1 MPEDYYLDRQQ
12 REYLLKD
19 LATILAHT
27 KDLNNVLTRQI
38 RYHGQG
44 RHSAESP
51 LPFSVRASDLQ
62 HELAIGLPGICETLG
77 YTTPFTHTIAIIDCL
92 TWLSRNHMKLAAY
105 EDAAKLADDIAQWAR
120 HIVMIVDRPKY
131 PNLIGVCP
139 ECGETI
145 YSCHNRGE
153 ITCAC
158 GAVLDAVVLRSA
170 CAERLDREYFTRKEL
185 RNYLTERGVPKST
198 QNRWLK
204 EISSVDYGGRSYWLM
219 GDVVERLGE
228 WLRGRIA

>member
-19 LATILAHT
+19 LATLLAHIH
-27 KDLNNVLTRQI
+27 DLDNVLTRQT

-51 LPFSVRASDLQ
+51 LPFSVKASDLQ

-77 YTTPFTHTIAIIDCL
+77 YITHLTSNLAIVDCL
-92 TWLSRNHMKLAAY
+92 HWLQENYMTVAAFQ
-105 EDAAKLADDIAQWAR
+105 DASKLADDIAGWAR
-120 HIVMIVDRPKY
+120 RIVTIVDRPKY

>member
-1 MPEDYYLDRQQ
+1 MSESYYLDRQQ

-27 KDLNNVLTRQI
+27 KDLNNVLTRQT

-77 YTTPFTHTIAIIDCL
+77 YITHLTSNLAIVDCL
-92 TWLSRNHMKLAAY
+92 HWLQENYMTVAAFQ
-105 EDAAKLADDIAQWAR
+105 DASKLADDIAGWAR
-120 HIVMIVDRPKY
+120 RIVTIVDRPKY

>member
-1 MPEDYYLDRQQ
+1 MSESYYLDRQQ
-12 REYLLKD
+12 RECLLKD
-19 LATILAHT
+19 LATLLEHIH
-27 KDLNNVLTRQI
+27 DLDNVLTRQT

-51 LPFSVRASDLQ
+51 LPFSVNASDLQ

-77 YTTPFTHTIAIIDCL
+77 YITHLTSDLAIVDCL
-92 TWLSRNHMKLAAY
+92 HWLQENYMTVAAFQ
-105 EDAAKLADDIAQWAR
+105 DASKLADDIAGWAR
-120 HIVMIVDRPKY
+120 RIVLIVDRPKY
-131 PNLIGVCP
+131 PDFIGVCP

>member
-1 MPEDYYLDRQQ
+1 MPEDYYLDKQQ

-19 LATILAHT
+19 LATLLEHIH
-27 KDLNNVLTRQI
+27 DLDNVLTRQT

-51 LPFSVRASDLQ
+51 LPFSVNASDLQ

-77 YTTPFTHTIAIIDCL
+77 YITHLTSDLAIVDCL
-92 TWLSRNHMKLAAY
+92 HWLQENYMTVAAFQ
-105 EDAAKLADDIAQWAR
+105 DASKLADDIAGWAR
-120 HIVMIVDRPKY
+120 RIVLIVDRPKY
-131 PNLIGVCP
+131 PDFIGVCP

-204 EISSVDYGGRSYWLM
+204 EISSMDYGGRRFWLM
-219 GDVVERLGE
+219 GDVVDRLGE
-228 WLRGRIA
+228 WLRSNTA

>member
-1 MPEDYYLDRQQ
+1 MSESYYLDKQQ

-19 LATILAHT
+19 LATLLEHIH
-27 KDLNNVLTRQI
+27 DLDNVLTRQT

-51 LPFSVRASDLQ
+51 LPFSVNASDLQ

-77 YTTPFTHTIAIIDCL
+77 YITHLTSDLAIVDCL
-92 TWLSRNHMKLAAY
+92 HWLQENYMTVAAFQ
-105 EDAAKLADDIAQWAR
+105 DASKLADDIAGWAR
-120 HIVMIVDRPKY
+120 RIVLIVDRPKY

-219 GDVVERLGE
+219 GDVVEKLRE
-228 WLRGRIA
+228 RLRGCNA